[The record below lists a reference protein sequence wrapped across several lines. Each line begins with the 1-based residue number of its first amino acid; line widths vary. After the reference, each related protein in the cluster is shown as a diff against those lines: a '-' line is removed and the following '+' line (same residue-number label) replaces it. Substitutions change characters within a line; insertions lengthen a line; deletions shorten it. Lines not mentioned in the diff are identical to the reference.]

1 VLPIRLSV
9 EEFVAIMSADDL
21 AAACAAIRDQI
32 VAGRPIGPG
41 RSCSRLVRGTC
52 GDVR

>member
-1 VLPIRLSV
+1 VSV

-32 VAGRPIGPG
+32 VAGRPAGRSGPG
-41 RSCSRLVRGTC
+41 DLARGW
-52 GDVR
+52 